1 MATIKVTPDIRRGR
15 VLLACT
21 VILGHAIKHIYNSG
35 LQTILLPEIK
45 IGMGLSAT
53 QLGTLAFSRQM
64 TGWVTTV
71 GAGYLGDRFA
81 NRASLMLAISM
92 ILMGVSYFL
101 AGHASHLCVHGC
113 RDAPDWDRPLDVPS
127 ARHGCAVP
135 QIPRQARIHDLS
147 ARDRRQRRRGARS
160 AGRCWRARL
169 PRVARGSSDQPRSPH
184 YWPHCCSGP

>member
-64 TGWVTTV
+64 TGWVMTV

-81 NRASLMLAISM
+81 NRASLMLAMSM

-101 AGHASHLCVHGC
+101 AGHAPTYVLMFAAMLLIGIGPSMYHPPAMGALSRRFPDKRGFMISLHGTG
-113 RDAPDWDRPLDVPS
+113 AAS
-127 ARHGCAVP
+127 ARCLAHSWPPERSSTSCGE
-135 QIPRQARIHDLS
+135 RFY
-147 ARDRRQRRRGARS
+147 RS
-160 AGRCWRARL
+160 A
-169 PRVARGSSDQPRSPH
+169 
-184 YWPHCCSGP
+184 